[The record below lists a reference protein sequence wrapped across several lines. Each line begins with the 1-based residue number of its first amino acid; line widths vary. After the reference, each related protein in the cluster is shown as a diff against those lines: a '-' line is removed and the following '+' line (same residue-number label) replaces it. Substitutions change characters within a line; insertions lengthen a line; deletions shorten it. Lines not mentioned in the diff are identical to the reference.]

1 MGDWAMENPNRCCR
15 LSRCT
20 MLTTGGSFFFALLSV
35 SGCGGAPSEP
45 PADSSAAGVV
55 SGGTKPTG
63 AVPRGPTVTAPPASS
78 GNRRAEASEAPPSG
92 HNLPASI
99 PRLPIDRQPSM
110 QKSDTGAFQRDA
122 RAQWYATARESP
134 EVTVRLQ
141 ALEQW
146 AQQPNET
153 LDPVTYALVDED
165 DTVRARAQTLY
176 EQQLVREATAAA
188 PLEQET
194 KEP

>member
-1 MGDWAMENPNRCCR
+1 
-15 LSRCT
+15 L
-20 MLTTGGSFFFALLSV
+20 ALLSPDTINVAPKVPAPQAASTADRRV
-35 SGCGGAPSEP
+35 SDEQTNATQ
-45 PADSSAAGVV
+45 A
-55 SGGTKPTG
+55 
-63 AVPRGPTVTAPPASS
+63 
-78 GNRRAEASEAPPSG
+78 
-92 HNLPASI
+92 
-99 PRLPIDRQPSM
+99 
-110 QKSDTGAFQRDA
+110 QRDA
-122 RAQWYATARESP
+122 WTQWYVMARESP

-146 AQQPNET
+146 AQQPQGSSDS

-188 PLEQET
+188 PSEQET

>member
-1 MGDWAMENPNRCCR
+1 
-15 LSRCT
+15 
-20 MLTTGGSFFFALLSV
+20 
-35 SGCGGAPSEP
+35 
-45 PADSSAAGVV
+45 
-55 SGGTKPTG
+55 
-63 AVPRGPTVTAPPASS
+63 
-78 GNRRAEASEAPPSG
+78 
-92 HNLPASI
+92 
-99 PRLPIDRQPSM
+99 M

-122 RAQWYATARESP
+122 WAQWYATARESP
-134 EVTVRLQ
+134 EVSVRLQ

>member
-1 MGDWAMENPNRCCR
+1 
-15 LSRCT
+15 
-20 MLTTGGSFFFALLSV
+20 
-35 SGCGGAPSEP
+35 
-45 PADSSAAGVV
+45 
-55 SGGTKPTG
+55 
-63 AVPRGPTVTAPPASS
+63 
-78 GNRRAEASEAPPSG
+78 
-92 HNLPASI
+92 
-99 PRLPIDRQPSM
+99 M

-122 RAQWYATARESP
+122 WTQWYATVRESP
-134 EVTVRLQ
+134 DVKVRLQ

-146 AQQPNET
+146 AQQPQGSSDS

-188 PLEQET
+188 PSEQET